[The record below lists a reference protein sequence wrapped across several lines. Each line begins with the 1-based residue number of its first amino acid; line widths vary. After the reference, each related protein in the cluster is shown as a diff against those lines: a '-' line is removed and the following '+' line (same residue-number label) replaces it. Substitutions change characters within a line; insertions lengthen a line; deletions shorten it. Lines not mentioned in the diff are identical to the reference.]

1 MYLEDS
7 CWTEGI
13 FLEESRSRFLCKV
26 NIAGEVSECYVPSS
40 CKLGK
45 LVDLEGKEVLL
56 RPVSKKNART
66 QFAVQAIKNDKE
78 YILLNLA
85 DANRIIY
92 DNMQRRFFSFIGRR
106 KHIRNEI
113 VVDGYK
119 ADLYV
124 EDTDTIVEIKTLL
137 SPSKNAVFPSVAS
150 KRAEEQLQKIER
162 LLETHKVCYIIT
174 SLNPATKSIELN
186 SAMGQYEELFNK
198 CISRGMKC
206 RGYSIVL
213 NENKVPEVKRSIP
226 IRV

>member
-7 CWTEGI
+7 CWTEGV

-92 DNMQRRFFSFIGRR
+92 VTTSGGPFGNQPQGYNYIKDLANVFYGIPNILCFKAENLDIKGVDVNSIIQKAI
-106 KHIRNEI
+106 KEI
-113 VVDGYK
+113 ET
-119 ADLYV
+119 AD
-124 EDTDTIVEIKTLL
+124 I
-137 SPSKNAVFPSVAS
+137 
-150 KRAEEQLQKIER
+150 
-162 LLETHKVCYIIT
+162 
-174 SLNPATKSIELN
+174 
-186 SAMGQYEELFNK
+186 
-198 CISRGMKC
+198 
-206 RGYSIVL
+206 
-213 NENKVPEVKRSIP
+213 
-226 IRV
+226 